1 MIILSTLLLYSTL
14 SCALRKAN
22 VMMVKSVRKSDSYTS
37 ELKIRPT
44 PNAVGK
50 NVLSSDSSKSN
61 DLSYSCDLKI
71 RAPSNTESSSLSCY
85 FEKSSPCSS
94 CKTGICPVDKR
105 PCDSNRDYMDHIYGA
120 RFMPKPKPVF
130 QSYKYSQQSQMHMY
144 AATAATTPPE
154 PERILTA
161 SERRS
166 RRQKLFLMSTWLED
180 LLPNPSQGRSWM
192 FNSICDTIKITTRV
206 GRFIISFIMM
216 LTSATTLSSPA
227 EEQNQRDSTKHG
239 ADHL

>member
-1 MIILSTLLLYSTL
+1 MIILCTLLLYSTL
-14 SCALRKAN
+14 SYALRRANLVMRKA
-22 VMMVKSVRKSDSYTS
+22 VRSPESYTS
-37 ELKIRPT
+37 ELKIRT
-44 PNAVGK
+44 PASVTGK
-50 NVLSSDSSKSN
+50 IVLASDSSKSK

-71 RAPSNTESSSLSCY
+71 RAPASTGSNSLTCY
-85 FEKSSPCSS
+85 FEKSSACSS
-94 CKTGICPVDKR
+94 CKTGICPVDNR
-105 PCDSNRDYMDHIYGA
+105 PCDANRDYMDHIYGA

-130 QSYKYSQQSQMHMY
+130 QSYKYSQQSQLHMY

-154 PERILTA
+154 PERVLTA

-192 FNSICDTIKITTRV
+192 FNSICDTVKITTRV

-216 LTSATTLSSPA
+216 LTSATTLSSPS

-239 ADHL
+239 AEHL